1 MKASDA
7 AISALCESLASE
19 GTPPD
24 KDFEIAL
31 GEIIGKLR
39 WRSRRQQ
46 AAMRARQVVTECEG
60 RVADAAERLGI
71 TPRAVYYHLENKLK
85 SPA

>member
-19 GTPPD
+19 GTPTD
-24 KDFEIAL
+24 KDFEVAL
-31 GEIIGKLR
+31 GEAIGKLR
-39 WRSRRQQ
+39 WRAHRAN
-46 AAMRARQVVTECEG
+46 AAARARQVVTECEG
-60 RVADAAERLGI
+60 RVTDAAERLGV